1 MYIVYVLSMLTRLT
15 LDTIHLLSD
24 RIFSIILC
32 YRLIIIIIFI
42 LLCFT
47 YLLMNNYL
55 LKRPMSLLQRKKF
68 YIHVFLEAI
77 LLFLF

>member
-1 MYIVYVLSMLTRLT
+1 MLTRLT

>member
-55 LKRPMSLLQRKKF
+55 LKRAMSLLQRKKF